1 MNTMLCAMMLL
12 NKCAS
17 YDVRMWER
25 FEATGLPPEAFIE
38 DASAVWEKLEITERN
53 RAIMEHALEKD
64 WVERELD
71 ACDRL
76 GTRIVT
82 CRDADYPHSLAK
94 TGKAPILLYIRGNML
109 PEEARTIAV
118 VGTRRCSAY
127 GYKIAREIGR
137 RAASSG
143 WNVVSGGAKGIDG
156 ASHFGC
162 AEEGGVTAAV
172 LGTGADIVFPSEHRA
187 LFERILERGA
197 LYSEYHLGTKG
208 EPWHFPKRNRI
219 IAGLASKLVV
229 VEAPVKSGAMITATQ
244 AAEEGREVWA
254 VPGRIDD
261 TRSEGTNRLIFDGA
275 MPLVS
280 LDSFFES
287 KSGYAEQSLFNDDD
301 EHCAKPEPRDLSPEE
316 KKILSILSI
325 QGEKTI
331 DNLANEAK
339 MSAAEVFKI
348 ISVMSARGLVCLS
361 GPGRYNIND

>member
-1 MNTMLCAMMLL
+1 MGGRDEVDGLLRAMMLL

-17 YDVRMWER
+17 YDVRMWEQ
-25 FEATGLPPEAFIE
+25 FEAMGLPSEAFIE
-38 DASAVWEKLEITERN
+38 DSQTVWERLEITERN
-53 RAIMEHALEKD
+53 RSIMEKAISSE

-76 GTRIVT
+76 GVRVVT
-82 CRDADYPHSLAK
+82 CRDVGYPHSLAK
-94 TGKAPILLYIRGNML
+94 TEKAPILLYVRGKML

-127 GYKIAREIGR
+127 GYRIAREIGR
-137 RAASSG
+137 RAANAG

-162 AEEGGVTAAV
+162 AEAGGLTAAV
-172 LGTGADIVFPSEHRA
+172 LGTGADIVYPSEHRA

-197 LYSEYHLGTKG
+197 LYSEYPLGAKG
-208 EPWHFPKRNRI
+208 ESWHFPKRNRI
-219 IAGLASKLVV
+219 IAGLASKVVV
-229 VEAPVKSGAMITATQ
+229 VEAPIRSGAMITATQ
-244 AAEEGREVWA
+244 AADEGREVWA

-261 TRSEGTNRLIFDGA
+261 ARNEGANRIIFDGA

-287 KSGYAEQSLFNDDD
+287 KSGYAEGSIFEDDD
-301 EHCAKPEPRDLSPEE
+301 ESHVKPEPRNLSPEE

-325 QGEKTI
+325 QGERTI
-331 DNLANEAK
+331 DNLA
-339 MSAAEVFKI
+339 
-348 ISVMSARGLVCLS
+348 
-361 GPGRYNIND
+361 